1 MGCLE
6 FLCLDVRSPSE
17 GALAGSGS
25 SAAWFAS
32 VPLPVCS
39 HIFSGNLLTAF
50 LLLEDKKKK
59 TSQVGLSGWSQPY
72 SGNPTCYCLL
82 SAVASALRGFL
93 ASPEK
98 QGWRHL
104 CHPDYRLVC
113 PKQRS
118 FILASTWGLPSC
130 WQLLVAPT
138 QARAGGG

>member
-50 LLLEDKKKK
+50 LLLEDIKKKK
-59 TSQVGLSGWSQPY
+59 T
-72 SGNPTCYCLL
+72 
-82 SAVASALRGFL
+82 
-93 ASPEK
+93 
-98 QGWRHL
+98 H
-104 CHPDYRLVC
+104 RLVFLDGPNRILAIPRVTAC
-113 PKQRS
+113 SVLWLQRS
-118 FILASTWGLPSC
+118 EAF
-130 WQLLVAPT
+130 
-138 QARAGGG
+138 